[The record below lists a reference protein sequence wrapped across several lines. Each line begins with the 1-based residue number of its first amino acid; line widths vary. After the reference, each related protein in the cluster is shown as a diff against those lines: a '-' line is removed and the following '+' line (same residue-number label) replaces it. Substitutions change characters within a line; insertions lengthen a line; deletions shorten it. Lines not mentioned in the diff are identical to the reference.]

1 MKTIDEIE
9 KLSLEDLEKISL
21 DESIPVPGN
30 LESNLRSLWSDKFTG
45 RSKGRWFSNTAS
57 RVIGIAASFLII
69 AGIGF
74 AWLNRSKPLE
84 DTFDDPAVAYA
95 MLENTLMRFSDSVE
109 ISVKSVE
116 KSRDILHKPTEVLS
130 VINIDD
136 NDK

>member
-9 KLSLEDLEKISL
+9 KLSLEDLERISM
-21 DESIPVPGN
+21 DESIPVPEDLGSK
-30 LESNLRSLWSDKFTG
+30 LTKRTSLWFIS
-45 RSKGRWFSNTAS
+45 
-57 RVIGIAASFLII
+57 IAASLLIV
-69 AGIGF
+69 AGIGLTWF
-74 AWLNRSKPLE
+74 NRSKPLE

-130 VINIDD
+130 VINIDE
-136 NDK
+136 NNK